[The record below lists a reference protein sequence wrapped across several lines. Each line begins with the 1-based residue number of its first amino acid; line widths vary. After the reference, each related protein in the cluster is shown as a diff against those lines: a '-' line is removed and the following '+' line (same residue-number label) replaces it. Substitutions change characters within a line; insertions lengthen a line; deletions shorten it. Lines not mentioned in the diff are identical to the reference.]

1 MRLKGTITEQNLLK
15 AFAGESQARNRYTFF
30 AQTAKEEGYEQIAAI
45 FAETADQELAHAR
58 RFFDFLDEGGM
69 VTIEAEYPAGR
80 IGKTKENLYE
90 AAEGELLE
98 WSDLYSNFST
108 IAVDEGFKDVAAA
121 FRAIARVEE
130 FHEWRYRQLL
140 SRIEEHEVFRRE
152 EPIKWQCRH
161 CGYVHEGLSTRP
173 RNAPPAC
180 TPKPIS
186 SPNATTTDSLRLL
199 TAEGRP
205 PRWETDPLLLGRKSR
220 SKMPFNG
227 QGRDRRW
234 CK

>member
-1 MRLKGTITEQNLLK
+1 MKLKGTITEQNLLK

-30 AQTAKEEGYEQIAAI
+30 AQTAKEEGYEQIAGI

-58 RFFDFLDEGGM
+58 RFFDFLDDGGM
-69 VTIEAEYPAGR
+69 LLINAEYPAGR
-80 IGKTKENLYE
+80 IGKTQENLLE

-140 SRIEEHEVFRRE
+140 SRMEEHEVFRRE
-152 EPIKWQCRH
+152 EPIKWQCRN
-161 CGYVHEGLSTRP
+161 CGYIHEGLNPPENVPLAYTRKP
-173 RNAPPAC
+173 TSSRNATIIKNLSYKRVCAVS
-180 TPKPIS
+180 KLVQHILFN
-186 SPNATTTDSLRLL
+186 SPYCHAPTS
-199 TAEGRP
+199 
-205 PRWETDPLLLGRKSR
+205 
-220 SKMPFNG
+220 M
-227 QGRDRRW
+227 
-234 CK
+234 

>member
-1 MRLKGTITEQNLLK
+1 MTVDRMKKRSISCVNFECLLLVVIVSIVLLNNLPNMRLKGTITEQNLLK

-121 FRAIARVEE
+121 FRFHPLFWLPVPVAVGFLFRRRIPRKVRRVLLILVCAL
-130 FHEWRYRQLL
+130 FLGTYIVRLL
-140 SRIEEHEVFRRE
+140 SPEDTVVVW
-152 EPIKWQCRH
+152 EP
-161 CGYVHEGLSTRP
+161 TRGF
-173 RNAPPAC
+173 
-180 TPKPIS
+180 
-186 SPNATTTDSLRLL
+186 LYRLL
-199 TAEGRP
+199 SGGGAG
-205 PRWETDPLLLGRKSR
+205 
-220 SKMPFNG
+220 
-227 QGRDRRW
+227 
-234 CK
+234 

>member
-1 MRLKGTITEQNLLK
+1 MTVDRMKKRSISCVNFECLLLVVIVSIVLLNNLPNMRLKGTITEQNLLK

-45 FAETADQELAHAR
+45 FAETADQ
-58 RFFDFLDEGGM
+58 
-69 VTIEAEYPAGR
+69 AEYPAGR

-161 CGYVHEGLSTRP
+161 CGYVHEGLNP
-173 RNAPPAC
+173 PEKCPAC
-180 TPKPIS
+180 LHPKAYFEPKR
-186 SPNATTTDSLRLL
+186 N
-199 TAEGRP
+199 
-205 PRWETDPLLLGRKSR
+205 
-220 SKMPFNG
+220 NY
-227 QGRDRRW
+227 
-234 CK
+234 